1 VTDYFAE
8 RYKPSVHPRL
18 LPKNLMIQV
27 PYFMASGLLFAG
39 FRSLS
44 NISSIFIDLF
54 TLLARFWG
62 WTENEREVQRWQ
74 AEGRAFGDVKPAVWE
89 DNDW

>member
-1 VTDYFAE
+1 M
-8 RYKPSVHPRL
+8 
-18 LPKNLMIQV
+18 PKNLMIQV

-44 NISSIFIDLF
+44 NYLF
-54 TLLARFWG
+54 SWWYSTQFAARFWG

-74 AEGRAFGDVKPAVWE
+74 AEGKAFGDVKPAIWE